1 MNNGW
6 IVGYEQTT
14 NAIVVSNG
22 YNMVGQINH
31 LANPLYEQVTKAY
44 FFLNKSAMVHASH
57 MSPTTTKNKG
67 TMAAANV
74 SMATL
79 SIQFT

>member
-14 NAIVVSNG
+14 NAIVVSSS
-22 YNMVGQINH
+22 YSMVGEINH

-44 FFLNKSAMVHASH
+44 FFLKRSIIQKLSH
-57 MSPTTTKNKG
+57 KAPKHTKKKG
-67 TMAAANV
+67 TMAAANA
-74 SMATL
+74 SAATL